1 MARRSR
7 SSGGSSGSRPTTAR
21 RPNPP
26 QPAAPAPPPAPVH
39 GANGSMMGG
48 FGAAVVDGL
57 AFGTGGAVAHRA
69 VDAVLGPR
77 VVHHETAA
85 TPVQNTNNYGDVCGG
100 QSKALQDCLN
110 NYGSDISKCQF
121 YMDMLQ
127 ACRRSYGAALGA

>member
-26 QPAAPAPPPAPVH
+26 QP
-39 GANGSMMGG
+39 
-48 FGAAVVDGL
+48 GL